1 MRITKYSAGGAMDG
15 DPKKEFIER
24 ARNLTGKPLDDFAQ
38 MNLGLD
44 FTRINQMSDDEV
56 MELFDLIGSL
66 APEEKGDQGAVIE
79 NIRGN
84 FDNIKTTL
92 SGLTE
97 NYGVNVEGILDGIIE
112 FKDMGF
118 LKGKTLKGLAKAA
131 GLYAGGGV
139 IKLRV

>member
-1 MRITKYSAGGAMDG
+1 MDG

-97 NYGVNVEGILDGIIE
+97 NYGVNVDGIIE
-112 FKDMGF
+112 FKYMGF